1 MPKKVRKCI
10 GTSRQKGK
18 YKLWKQSQIFK
29 FGEIAFLEKEAEKA
43 RLRRQIYREKFGK
56 IKKPKLTPAELAN
69 VADVKRQK
77 AAEKMRLKRQSEE
90 HIFINSDQFGDTKIS
105 VADVRRRIA
114 AERMRLKRQSEKNN
128 FINSE
133 QFEETKISLV
143 DIKADKNSEQ
153 FEASKISVADVKRK
167 IAAEKMR
174 LKRQSEE
181 KIISVA
187 DVKRQKAAE
196 KKRLQRQSEEHI
208 FISSDQNSDQY
219 EETKISVAE
228 VKRKKAAEKMRLKR
242 QYLKDQGLSKLK
254 CEICEK
260 KITKVYI
267 KKHMKVAHG
276 KLNYEIEDKKHNY
289 ITENMEIPLE
299 NVNNDKIESGEN
311 LVSIT
316 DNQTIIQPTTKLV
329 IKYEKDDICHSEN
342 VPNESNLY
350 SKSAM
355 EILNASMNL
364 SKSEKSDVIT
374 EPTCRII
381 IKCEKE
387 DNDYDID
394 YEIESIEK
402 IDENNSKNDNIDP
415 LYVEDYNEQN
425 HVGFIN

>member
-56 IKKPKLTPAELAN
+56 IKKPKLTPAERAN

-128 FINSE
+128 LINSE

-153 FEASKISVADVKRK
+153 FEESKISVADIKRK

-181 KIISVA
+181 
-187 DVKRQKAAE
+187 
-196 KKRLQRQSEEHI
+196 HI
-208 FISSDQNSDQY
+208 FINSDQNSDQF
-219 EETKISVAE
+219 EETKISVADI
-228 VKRKKAAEKMRLKR
+228 KRKKAAEKMRLKR
-242 QYLKDQGLSKLK
+242 LSKLK

-316 DNQTIIQPTTKLV
+316 DNQIIIQPTTKLV
-329 IKYEKDDICHSEN
+329 IKYEKDDIGHSEK

-364 SKSEKSDVIT
+364 SKSEISDVIT
-374 EPTCRII
+374 EPTCGII

-387 DNDYDID
+387 DNDYDIE

-402 IDENNSKNDNIDP
+402 IEENNSKNDNIDP

>member
-18 YKLWKQSQIFK
+18 YKLWKQSQILK

-56 IKKPKLTPAELAN
+56 IKKPKLTPAERAN

-128 FINSE
+128 LINSE

-153 FEASKISVADVKRK
+153 FEESKISVADIKRK

-181 KIISVA
+181 K
-187 DVKRQKAAE
+187 
-196 KKRLQRQSEEHI
+196 
-208 FISSDQNSDQY
+208 
-219 EETKISVAE
+219 
-228 VKRKKAAEKMRLKR
+228 RKKAAEKMRLKR
-242 QYLKDQGLSKLK
+242 QGLSKLK

-289 ITENMEIPLE
+289 ITENMEILLE

-316 DNQTIIQPTTKLV
+316 DNQIIIQPTT
-329 IKYEKDDICHSEN
+329 
-342 VPNESNLY
+342 NL
-350 SKSAM
+350 
-355 EILNASMNL
+355 
-364 SKSEKSDVIT
+364 
-374 EPTCRII
+374 
-381 IKCEKE
+381 
-387 DNDYDID
+387 
-394 YEIESIEK
+394 
-402 IDENNSKNDNIDP
+402 
-415 LYVEDYNEQN
+415 
-425 HVGFIN
+425 